1 MRIKEI
7 KTAAPEQQAGV
18 NTTGRHRLDHP
29 SCHCRWM
36 AGASTRFVLESR
48 AAHSFGSFGSFGSGA
63 LAGLAAGALVLAPV
77 GSRASLNFQESREK
91 CPALGSTSNCLF
103 VGPPAAARVQLQ
115 HAGRHAPSCATHPC
129 HMHYMRCWSAGAHLP
144 ADNMRHS
151 SQRMQ
156 LHC

>member
-1 MRIKEI
+1 MGSRSL
-7 KTAAPEQQAGV
+7 TDSSLATQSSPAAR
-18 NTTGRHRLDHP
+18 TTPTTPPPRVLGGR
-29 SCHCRWM
+29 
-36 AGASTRFVLESR
+36 SR
-48 AAHSFGSFGSFGSGA
+48 AVALIRLSRLRRLRRS